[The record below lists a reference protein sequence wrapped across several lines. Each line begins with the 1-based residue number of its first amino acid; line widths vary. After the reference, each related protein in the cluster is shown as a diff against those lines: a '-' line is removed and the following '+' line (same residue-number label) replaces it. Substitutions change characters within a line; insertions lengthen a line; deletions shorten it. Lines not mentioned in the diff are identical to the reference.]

1 MLANIS
7 NGLICHVYGPCPAS
21 VHDITVYKSM
31 STPFRSDVSKH
42 LKIVKLETF
51 IINRTIASDW
61 IDKVQLPST
70 FPHAHE
76 YNIPYSGQT
85 QTVTDGPTPPSPF
98 LSTNQRDSSPQFL

>member
-1 MLANIS
+1 
-7 NGLICHVYGPCPAS
+7 
-21 VHDITVYKSM
+21 M

-61 IDKVQLPST
+61 LDKVQLLST

-85 QTVTDGPTPPSPF
+85 PTVTDGPTPPSPF
-98 LSTNQRDSSPQFL
+98 LSTNQRDSSPQFLSTLLSPPTPSTLHQQLSTNSTNLP